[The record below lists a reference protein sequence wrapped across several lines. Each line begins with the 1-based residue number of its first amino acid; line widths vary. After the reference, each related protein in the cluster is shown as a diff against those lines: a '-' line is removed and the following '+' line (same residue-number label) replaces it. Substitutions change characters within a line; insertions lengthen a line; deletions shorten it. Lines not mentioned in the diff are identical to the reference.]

1 MHGGERGMLGACS
14 GLFGQAHM
22 RTPGST
28 PTANGAAPRILLA
41 EDDRELR
48 CLLVSI
54 LRQHGCR
61 IVEAANGSELLDR
74 IAGELHFMDDLGFDV
89 VVSDVCMP
97 GSNGLEVLGGLRSA
111 RLRVPVVLISA
122 FANAETRY
130 IARELGAQL
139 LDKPFDLET
148 FAAVVL
154 AAVERG
160 RRGHQ
165 RVDHRGV
172 G

>member
-1 MHGGERGMLGACS
+1 MRTS
-14 GLFGQAHM
+14 GLS
-22 RTPGST
+22 PS
-28 PTANGAAPRILLA
+28 ANGAAPRILLA
-41 EDDRELR
+41 EDDEEFRR
-48 CLLVSI
+48 LLVST
-54 LRQHGCR
+54 LRAHGCR
-61 IVEAANGSELLDR
+61 IVEAASGSELLDR

-97 GSNGLEVLGGLRSA
+97 GSTGLEVLGGLRSA

-160 RRGHQ
+160 RRENRHLG
-165 RVDHRGV
+165 DG
-172 G
+172 GAG